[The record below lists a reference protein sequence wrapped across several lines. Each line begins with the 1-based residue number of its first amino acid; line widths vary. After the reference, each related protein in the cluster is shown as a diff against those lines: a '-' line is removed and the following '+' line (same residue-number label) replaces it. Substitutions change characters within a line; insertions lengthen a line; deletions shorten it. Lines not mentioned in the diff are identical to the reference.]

1 MIIIIWTSFLQSIF
15 YQYYY
20 FFKQN
25 NIPCI
30 LLLPHEYFKTYFKYN
45 TTNTIIISTYYV
57 LKSLPHIRHRYVL
70 LQIEQYDNHF
80 TDDYKDW
87 ISGALYT
94 IEYSIHNSGLYQDI
108 SYNKVIYVPLLYF
121 NVLKIVSSLRVNSD
135 NTKIKDNTFSNDIAF
150 YGTMNER
157 RDTIIKELE
166 KHFSVLHI
174 QKYSMFN
181 SETVR
186 KLKQCKVSINIHYL
200 SSPAILET
208 ARLNELINAEIPI
221 ISEKSQYEQTNDVY
235 NSFVYYI
242 DKVADDYS
250 NMPDI
255 IQQIQ
260 NALDDIPNYNPDYE
274 KLINHHNIQFEK
286 ITDSIRV

>member
-20 FFKQN
+20 FFKQYN
-25 NIPCI
+25 VPCI
-30 LLLPHEYFKTYFKYN
+30 LLLPHEYFKNYFKYN
-45 TTNTIIISTYYV
+45 TTNTIIFSTYYV
-57 LKSLPHIRHRYVL
+57 LKSLPHIHHRYVL
-70 LQIEQYDNHF
+70 LQIEQYDKHF
-80 TDDYKDW
+80 TDDYKDC
-87 ISGALYT
+87 ISSALFT
-94 IEYSIHNSGLYQDI
+94 IEYSIHNSDLYQDI
-108 SYNKVIYVPLLYF
+108 SHNKVIYVPLLYF
-121 NVLKIVSSLRVNSD
+121 NVLKILSSLRDLPD
-135 NTKIKDNTFSNDIAF
+135 NTKIKDDTFSNDIAF

-208 ARLNELINAEIPI
+208 TRLNELINAEIPI
-221 ISEKSQYEQTNDVY
+221 ISEKSQYEQTNDIY

-255 IQQIQ
+255 IQQIK
-260 NALDDIPNYNPDYE
+260 NALDDIPNYSPDYE
-274 KLINHHNIQFEK
+274 QLLNQNHIHFKK
-286 ITDSIRV
+286 IKDSIRL